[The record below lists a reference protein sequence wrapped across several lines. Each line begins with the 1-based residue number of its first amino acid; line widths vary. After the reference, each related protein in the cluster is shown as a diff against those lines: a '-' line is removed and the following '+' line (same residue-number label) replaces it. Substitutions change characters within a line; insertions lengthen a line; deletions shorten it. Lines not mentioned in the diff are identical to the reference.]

1 MTERRVVFTFGLAY
15 DTSTERLAA
24 IPALAKTEIEKV
36 PGVRFD
42 RCHLKSFADS
52 VLSFEVVYFVL
63 SGDYLPYMDAQQAVN
78 LGILRAFEARG
89 IRLAY
94 PTRTLFVH
102 DDPAR
107 AERGEARP

>member
-1 MTERRVVFTFGLAY
+1 LA
-15 DTSTERLAA
+15 E

-94 PTRTLFVH
+94 PTRTLFVK
-102 DDPAR
+102 DESTR
-107 AERGEARP
+107 AGPREATP